1 MSTASVLPLEAL
13 GVIIILAIGFSI
25 FVKKTGQN
33 AVLGYII
40 AGFLLGPMFLGF
52 LSPTDQMVTSFSELG
67 LFILLFYLGIEMSLK
82 DFLKAGS
89 SAIGL
94 SILDMA
100 GCAAVGFLIA
110 QLAGFSL
117 FFSMVIAIMTFSTST
132 AIVAKFAFD
141 RGLIQHNAMKHA
153 ISLLILQD
161 FLGIVILGFLTTF
174 SAHGGTASDPLG
186 LAIAAIVFTVA
197 AFFAVS
203 RLSRIVENWLTKNG
217 FGHTE
222 ITLYALGVGL
232 VVATLGT
239 LLGLSMA
246 LGAYFAGFALAE
258 TKSGEKIKKDV
269 GFLREF
275 MLVFFFVG
283 FGTLL
288 FFNPITKSIQIPEI
302 HTLLFLGGVALLLAI
317 GAIVMHAIVTRLFG
331 GAFGLSKEDS
341 TIVAILLVP
350 LGEFVVIIATSAL
363 PALKGAESAM
373 LAPIAFLLIL
383 ITVILFQPLYNF
395 KHFHERIFG
404 LLPSLF
410 TQAPE
415 KSNIREY
422 TPFTISQLKKFV
434 GNIFVVLCFAWI
446 TILLYT
452 TLPKFGVPLLYS
464 REVTTIIIFCFFAF
478 YPAYQAAK
486 ALRHLIL
493 HAMKKE
499 KQILKRFAFKG

>member
-1 MSTASVLPLEAL
+1 MSTVLPLEAL
-13 GVIIILAIGFSI
+13 GIIILLAIGFSI

-40 AGFLLGPMFLGF
+40 AGFLLGPMFLSF
-52 LSPTDQMVTSFSELG
+52 LSPTDPLVTGFSELG
-67 LFILLFYLGIEMSLK
+67 LFVLLFYLGIEMSLK

-94 SILDMA
+94 AILDMSA
-100 GCAAVGFLIA
+100 CAAIGFSISY
-110 QLAGFSL
+110 LAGFSI
-117 FFSMVIAIMTFSTST
+117 FFSMVVAIMTFSTST

-141 RGLIQHNAMKHA
+141 KGIIQHNAMKHA

-161 FLGIVILGFLTTF
+161 FVGIVILGFLTTF
-174 SAHGGTASDPLG
+174 SAHGGTGSDPLG

-197 AFFAVS
+197 VFFAVS
-203 RLSRIVENWLTKNG
+203 RLSRLVEDWLTKNG

-222 ITLYALGVGL
+222 ITLYALGIGL
-232 VVATLGT
+232 IVATLGT

-258 TKSGEKIKKDV
+258 TKSGERIKKDV

-288 FFNPITKSIQIPEI
+288 FFNPATSSIQIPELN
-302 HTLLFLGGVALLLAI
+302 TLIFLGEIAILLAV
-317 GAIVMHAIVTRLFG
+317 GAIIMHAVVTKLFG
-331 GAFGLSKEDS
+331 GAFGLSREDS

-363 PALKGAESAM
+363 PALHGAESAL

-383 ITVILFQPLYNF
+383 VTVILFQPLYNLRGLHQ
-395 KHFHERIFG
+395 KIFDF
-404 LLPSLF
+404 LPSLF
-410 TQAPE
+410 TKAPE
-415 KSNIREY
+415 KSDIREH
-422 TPFTISQLKKFV
+422 TPFTIGQLKKFT
-434 GNIFVVLCFAWI
+434 GNIFVVLCFAWV
-446 TILLYT
+446 TVLLYE
-452 TLPKFGVPLLYS
+452 TLPSFGVPLLYS
-464 REVTTIIIFCFFAF
+464 REVTSFVIFCFFAF
-478 YPAYQAAK
+478 YPAFQAAK
-486 ALRHLIL
+486 SLRHLIL
-493 HAMKKE
+493 HAMKRE
-499 KQILKRFAFKG
+499 RRILKRFAFKG

>member
-13 GVIIILAIGFSI
+13 GIIIILAIGFSI

-52 LSPTDQMVTSFSELG
+52 LSPTDPLVTGFSELG

-94 SILDMA
+94 AVLDMTA
-100 GCAAVGFLIA
+100 CAAIGFSIA
-110 QLAGFSL
+110 YLAGFSL

-161 FLGIVILGFLTTF
+161 FIGIVILGFLTTF
-174 SAHGGTASDPLG
+174 SAHSASSDPLG

-203 RLSRIVENWLTKNG
+203 RLSRLVENWLTKNG

-232 VVATLGT
+232 IVATLGT

-258 TKSGEKIKKDV
+258 TRSGEKIKKDV

-288 FFNPITKSIQIPEI
+288 FFNPTTGSIQIPEI
-302 HTLLFLGGVALLLAI
+302 HTLAFLGGIALLLAI
-317 GAIVMHAIVTRLFG
+317 GAIIMHAVVTKLFG
-331 GAFGLSKEDS
+331 GAFGLSREDS

-363 PALKGAESAM
+363 PALHGAESAL

-383 ITVILFQPLYNF
+383 ITVILFQPLYNLRHLHQKVF
-395 KHFHERIFG
+395 DF
-404 LLPSLF
+404 LPTLF
-410 TQAPE
+410 AKAPE
-415 KSNIREY
+415 HSNIHEH
-422 TPFTISQLKKFV
+422 TPFTISQLKKFG
-434 GNIFVVLCFAWI
+434 GNIFVVLCFAWV
-446 TILLYT
+446 TVLLYE
-452 TLPKFGVPLLYS
+452 TLPSFGVPLLYS
-464 REVTTIIIFCFFAF
+464 REVTSFIIFCFFAF
-478 YPAYQAAK
+478 YPVYQASK
-486 ALRHLIL
+486 AFKHLLL
-493 HAMKKE
+493 HALKKE
-499 KQILKRFAFKG
+499 RKILRKFAYKG